1 MHEELSS
8 YMEELNYCI
17 SMRRRTTEARQR
29 IAYIQAEMEDTR
41 NGELR
46 SDGNT
51 EGRKHFL

>member
-1 MHEELSS
+1 MPEELSS

-17 SMRRRTTEARQR
+17 SMRRRTAEARQR

-51 EGRKHFL
+51 EGREHFL